1 MKSTM
6 PVRVFC
12 SNNVVSNNALFIL
25 HSCLPHPYA
34 PAIVFL
40 KRNHTRLGG
49 KDYQSVLLVQ
59 GKRVAAKRP
68 PGRPAA
74 GAPAPKSVVV
84 HETLANL
91 SKLPADLIELIERHC
106 QGQPPCESPN
116 SPPNSVEASSDIH
129 LGPCYGVLA
138 ALDGLA
144 REMGLVQAVGEQTR
158 AQRLALFLVYA
169 RLAHQGSRLSAA
181 RWSEDHAVKEILQV
195 GSFDEDDL
203 YAALE
208 GLEQRQPSIEAA
220 LAPKASAPLA
230 RAIYLYDVTSVYFE
244 GLENELA
251 DFGYNRDGKKGKKQ
265 LVAGLLTDGNGEP
278 ISIQLYRGNTGDP
291 PTFLDA
297 VHKLKVRFGAQEIA
311 LVGDRGMIKRLGK
324 AALGEAKFCYVTAL
338 TDPQI
343 RALLAKKH
351 LQLELFED
359 EPAEVEL
366 NGKRYVL
373 RCNPQT
379 RARERARRA
388 DQWARVQAKIK
399 ARNLEVE
406 LKPRTDPNSSLKQ
419 AQVLLSKYRLE
430 RWVKVELAGRQVV
443 WVEDEAARQK
453 QAELDGCYVIES
465 DLPKEVASTQQV
477 HDRYLDL
484 TQVERDFR
492 TLKTGLLELRP
503 IFLRKEERTRGHAL
517 VCLLALKLARE
528 LDRRLAPLGL
538 TVQDGLDRL
547 KAIRLVRLGNSEVEL
562 WRLPTSYPRA
572 QSEILE
578 ALPKLKPPTLSLK
591 KPNTRRLN
599 NPRKGRD

>member
-1 MKSTM
+1 
-6 PVRVFC
+6 VF
-12 SNNVVSNNALFIL
+12 I
-25 HSCLPHPYA
+25 
-34 PAIVFL
+34 
-40 KRNHTRLGG
+40 KRNRTVLAG
-49 KDYQSVLLVQ
+49 KDYQSILLVQ
-59 GKRVAAKRP
+59 GKRVPAKRP

-74 GAPAPKSVVV
+74 GAPAPRSVVV

-91 SKLPADLIELIERHC
+91 SKLPPDLIDLIERHC
-106 QGQPPCESPN
+106 QGQP
-116 SPPNSVEASSDIH
+116 SPPDRPSPLPSGAGASADIH

-138 ALDGLA
+138 ALHGLA
-144 REMGLVQAVGEQTR
+144 REIGLVQAVGEQSR
-158 AQRLALFLVYA
+158 SQRLALFLIFA

-208 GLEQRQPSIEAA
+208 DLQQRQESIEAA
-220 LAPKASAPLA
+220 LAPKAVAPSA

-265 LVAGLLTDGNGEP
+265 LVAGLLTDGKGEP
-278 ISIQLYRGNTGDP
+278 ISIELYRGNTGDP

-297 VHKLKVRFGAQEIA
+297 VQKLKVRFGAEEVA

-343 RALLAKKH
+343 RALLAKKR

-359 EPAEVEL
+359 QPAEVEF

-373 RCNPQT
+373 RCNPRTQ
-379 RARERARRA
+379 ARERARRA
-388 DQWARVQAKIK
+388 DQWARVQAKIT

-406 LKPRTDPNSSLKQ
+406 HKPRTDPNRSLKQ
-419 AQVLLSKYRLE
+419 AQALLTKYRLQG
-430 RWVKVELAGRQVV
+430 WVKVELAGRKVV
-443 WVEDEAARQK
+443 WTEEETARQK

-503 IFLRKEERTRGHAL
+503 IFLRKEGRTRGHAL

-538 TVQDGLDRL
+538 TVEDGLERL
-547 KAIRLVRLGNSEVEL
+547 KAVRLVRLGNSEVEL

-578 ALPKLKPPTLSLK
+578 VLPKLKPPMLSLR
-591 KPNTRRLN
+591 KPNRRRLT
-599 NPRKGRD
+599 NPRKGRA

>member
-1 MKSTM
+1 M
-6 PVRVFC
+6 
-12 SNNVVSNNALFIL
+12 FI
-25 HSCLPHPYA
+25 
-34 PAIVFL
+34 
-40 KRNHTRLGG
+40 KRNRTVLAG

-59 GKRVAAKRP
+59 GKRVPAKRL

-91 SKLPADLIELIERHC
+91 SKLPPDLIEIIERHC
-106 QGQPPCESPN
+106 RHQPPPPESP
-116 SPPNSVEASSDIH
+116 SPPTQGSAAPAAIH

-138 ALDGLA
+138 TLDGLA
-144 REMGLVQAVGEQTR
+144 REVGLVQAVGEQSR
-158 AQRLALFLVYA
+158 HQRLALFLIYA

-181 RWSEDHAVKEILQV
+181 RWSEDHAVKQILQV
-195 GSFDEDDL
+195 ASFDEDDL

-208 GLEQRQPSIEAA
+208 DLEARQASIEAA
-220 LAPKASAPLA
+220 LAPKTTAATG

-251 DFGYNRDGKKGKKQ
+251 DFGYNRDGKRGKKQ

-297 VHKLKVRFGAQEIA
+297 LQKLKVRFGAEEVA
-311 LVGDRGMIKRLGK
+311 LVGDRGMIKRMGK
-324 AALGEAKFCYVTAL
+324 EALGEAKFCYVTAL

-343 RALLAKKH
+343 RALLAKKQ

-359 EPAEVEL
+359 KPAEVEL
-366 NGKRYVL
+366 GDKRYVL
-373 RCNPQT
+373 RCNPRTQ
-379 RARERARRA
+379 ARERSRRA
-388 DQWARVQAKIK
+388 DQWARGQAKLTT
-399 ARNLEVE
+399 RNQQVE
-406 LKPRTDPNSSLKQ
+406 QKPRSDPNTSLKQ
-419 AQVLLSKYRLE
+419 AQGLLSRYRLHG
-430 RWVKVELAGRQVV
+430 WVKVELAGRKVI
-443 WVEDEAARQK
+443 WTEDPAARQK
-453 QAELDGCYVIES
+453 QAQLDGCYVIES

-503 IFLRKEERTRGHAL
+503 VFLRKEARTRGHAL

-538 TVQDGLDRL
+538 TVEDGLERL
-547 KAIRLVRLGNSEVEL
+547 KAVRLVRLGDSEMEL
-562 WRLPTSYPRA
+562 WRLPTSYPPA
-572 QSEILE
+572 QSEVLE
-578 ALPKLKPPTLSLK
+578 ALPKLKPPMLSLGK
-591 KPNTRRLN
+591 ANTRRLI
-599 NPRKGRD
+599 NPRKGRK

>member
-1 MKSTM
+1 
-6 PVRVFC
+6 VF
-12 SNNVVSNNALFIL
+12 I
-25 HSCLPHPYA
+25 
-34 PAIVFL
+34 
-40 KRNHTRLGG
+40 KRNRTVLAGR
-49 KDYQSVLLVQ
+49 DYQSILLVQ
-59 GKRVAAKRP
+59 GKRVPAKRP

-106 QGQPPCESPN
+106 KHQPPPPESPG
-116 SPPNSVEASSDIH
+116 PPARGSEASAAIH

-144 REMGLVQAVGEQTR
+144 REMGLVQAVGEQSR
-158 AQRLALFLVYA
+158 SQRLARFLIYA

-181 RWSEDHAVKEILQV
+181 RWSEDHAVREILQV
-195 GSFDEDDL
+195 GRFDEDDL
-203 YAALE
+203 YSALE
-208 GLEQRQPSIEAA
+208 DLEARQARIEAA
-220 LAPKASAPLA
+220 LAPKAATPSG

-297 VHKLKVRFGAQEIA
+297 VQKLKVRFGAEEVA

-324 AALGEAKFCYVTAL
+324 QALGEAKFCYVTAL

-343 RALLAKKH
+343 RALLAKKR

-359 EPAEVEL
+359 KPAEVEL
-366 NGKRYVL
+366 EGKRYVL

-388 DQWARVQAKIK
+388 DQWARVQAKIR
-399 ARNLEVE
+399 ARNLQVE
-406 LKPRTDPNSSLKQ
+406 QKPRSEPTSSLKQ
-419 AQVLLSKYRLE
+419 AQALLIKYRLQG
-430 RWVKVELAGRQVV
+430 WVKVELDGRQVV
-443 WVEDEAARQK
+443 WTEDSAARER
-453 QAELDGCYVIES
+453 QAQLDGCFVIES
-465 DLPKEVASTQQV
+465 DLPKAVASTQQV

-503 IFLRKEERTRGHAL
+503 IFLRKEGRTRGHAL

-538 TVQDGLDRL
+538 TVQDGLERL
-547 KAIRLVRLGNSEVEL
+547 KAVRLVRLGGSEMDL
-562 WRLPTSYPRA
+562 WRLPASYPAA
-572 QSEILE
+572 QTEVLE
-578 ALPKLKPPTLSLK
+578 ALPQLKAPMLSLGK
-591 KPNTRRLN
+591 ANARRLTN
-599 NPRKGRD
+599 SRKGRD

>member
-1 MKSTM
+1 M
-6 PVRVFC
+6 
-12 SNNVVSNNALFIL
+12 FI
-25 HSCLPHPYA
+25 
-34 PAIVFL
+34 
-40 KRNHTRLGG
+40 KRNRTVLAG
-49 KDYQSVLLVQ
+49 KDYQSILLVQ
-59 GKRVAAKRP
+59 GKRVPAKRP

-74 GAPAPKSVVV
+74 GSPAPKSVVV

-91 SKLPADLIELIERHC
+91 SKLPPDLIGLIERHC
-106 QGQPPCESPN
+106 KGQPPLPENPSP
-116 SPPNSVEASSDIH
+116 SPSGSGASADIH

-144 REMGLVQAVGEQTR
+144 REIGLVQAVGEQTR
-158 AQRLALFLVYA
+158 LERLALFLIYA

-195 GSFDEDDL
+195 NSFDEDDL

-208 GLEQRQPSIEAA
+208 DLEQRQASIEAV
-220 LAPKASAPLA
+220 LAAKAAAPPA
-230 RAIYLYDVTSVYFE
+230 RAIYLYDVTSAYFE
-244 GLENELA
+244 GLKNELA

-297 VHKLKVRFGAQEIA
+297 VEKLKVRFGAQEVA

-343 RALLAKKH
+343 RALLAKKR

-359 EPAEVEL
+359 QPAEVEL
-366 NGKRYVL
+366 GGKRYVL
-373 RCNPQT
+373 RCNPRTQ
-379 RARERARRA
+379 ARERARRA
-388 DQWARVQAKIK
+388 DQWARVQAKIT
-399 ARNLEVE
+399 ARNLAVE
-406 LKPRTDPNSSLKQ
+406 HKPRTDPNSSLKQ
-419 AQVLLSKYRLE
+419 ARALLTRYRLGG
-430 RWVKVELAGRQVV
+430 WVKVELAGRQVV
-443 WVEDEAARQK
+443 WTEDEAARQQ
-453 QAELDGCYVIES
+453 QAQLDGCYVIES

-477 HDRYLDL
+477 HNRYLDL

-538 TVQDGLDRL
+538 TVEDGLERL
-547 KAIRLVRLGNSEVEL
+547 KAVRLVRLGNDEVEL
-562 WRLPTSYPRA
+562 WRLPTSYPQA
-572 QSEILE
+572 QSEVLE
-578 ALPKLKPPTLSLK
+578 ALPKLKPPMLSLR
-591 KPNTRRLN
+591 KPNVRRLTH
-599 NPRKGRD
+599 PRKGRD

>member
-1 MKSTM
+1 M
-6 PVRVFC
+6 
-12 SNNVVSNNALFIL
+12 FI
-25 HSCLPHPYA
+25 
-34 PAIVFL
+34 
-40 KRNHTRLGG
+40 KRNRTVLAG
-49 KDYQSVLLVQ
+49 KDYQSILLVQ
-59 GKRVAAKRP
+59 GKRVPAKRP

-74 GAPAPKSVVV
+74 GSPAPKSVVV

-91 SKLPADLIELIERHC
+91 SKLPPDLIELIERHC
-106 QGQPPCESPN
+106 KEP
-116 SPPNSVEASSDIH
+116 SPPLASPCPPASGSDASADIH

-144 REMGLVQAVGEQTR
+144 REIGLVQAVGEQTR
-158 AQRLALFLVYA
+158 LQRLALFLIYA

-195 GSFDEDDL
+195 NSFDEDDL

-208 GLEQRQPSIEAA
+208 DLEQRQASIEAD
-220 LAPKASAPLA
+220 LAPKAAAPPA

-244 GLENELA
+244 GLKNELA

-297 VHKLKVRFGAQEIA
+297 VEKLKVRFGAQEVA

-343 RALLAKKH
+343 RALLAKKR

-359 EPAEVEL
+359 KPAEVEL
-366 NGKRYVL
+366 GSKRYVL
-373 RCNPQT
+373 RCNPRTQ
-379 RARERARRA
+379 ARERARRA
-388 DQWARVQAKIK
+388 DQWARVQAKIT

-406 LKPRTDPNSSLKQ
+406 HKPRTDPNSSLKQ
-419 AQVLLSKYRLE
+419 ARALLTRYRLGG
-430 RWVKVELAGRQVV
+430 WVKVELAGRKVV
-443 WVEDEAARQK
+443 WTEDEAARQQ
-453 QAELDGCYVIES
+453 QALLDGCYVIES

-503 IFLRKEERTRGHAL
+503 IFLRKQERTRGHAL

-538 TVQDGLDRL
+538 TVEDGLERL
-547 KAIRLVRLGNSEVEL
+547 KAVRLVRLGNDEVEL
-562 WRLPTSYPRA
+562 WRLPTSYPQA
-572 QSEILE
+572 QSEVLE
-578 ALPKLKPPTLSLK
+578 ALPKLKPPMLSLRK
-591 KPNTRRLN
+591 SNVRRLTH
-599 NPRKGRD
+599 PRKGRD

>member
-1 MKSTM
+1 
-6 PVRVFC
+6 VF
-12 SNNVVSNNALFIL
+12 I
-25 HSCLPHPYA
+25 
-34 PAIVFL
+34 
-40 KRNHTRLGG
+40 KRNHTVLGG
-49 KDYQSVLLVQ
+49 RDYQSVLLVQ
-59 GKRVAAKRP
+59 GKRVPAKRP

-74 GAPAPKSVVV
+74 GASAPKSVVV

-91 SKLPADLIELIERHC
+91 SKLPRELIDLIERHC
-106 QGQPPCESPN
+106 QGQPPLPDSP
-116 SPPNSVEASSDIH
+116 SPLPSGAGASADIH

-144 REMGLVQAVGEQTR
+144 REIGLVRAVGEQSR
-158 AQRLALFLVYA
+158 LQRLALFLIFA

-208 GLEQRQPSIEAA
+208 DLQQRQESIEAA
-220 LAPKASAPLA
+220 LAPKAAASSA

-278 ISIQLYRGNTGDP
+278 ISIELYRGNTGDP

-297 VHKLKVRFGAQEIA
+297 VQKLKVRFGAEEVA

-343 RALLAKKH
+343 RALLAKKG

-359 EPAEVEL
+359 QPAEVEL

-373 RCNPQT
+373 RCNPRTQ
-379 RARERARRA
+379 ARERARRA
-388 DQWARVQAKIK
+388 DQWARVQAKIT

-406 LKPRTDPNSSLKQ
+406 HKPRTDPTRSLRQDQ
-419 AQVLLSKYRLE
+419 ALLTKYRLQG
-430 RWVKVELAGRQVV
+430 WVKVALAGRKVV
-443 WVEDEAARQK
+443 WTEDEAARQK

-465 DLPKEVASTQQV
+465 DLPKEVARTQQV

-492 TLKTGLLELRP
+492 TLKTGLLALRP
-503 IFLRKEERTRGHAL
+503 IFLRKEGRTRGHAL

-538 TVQDGLDRL
+538 TVEDGLERL
-547 KAIRLVRLGNSEVEL
+547 KAVRLVRLGNSEVEL

-578 ALPKLKPPTLSLK
+578 ALPKLKPPMLSLR
-591 KPNTRRLN
+591 KPNRRRLT
-599 NPRKGRD
+599 NPRKGRE

>member
-1 MKSTM
+1 M
-6 PVRVFC
+6 
-12 SNNVVSNNALFIL
+12 FI
-25 HSCLPHPYA
+25 
-34 PAIVFL
+34 
-40 KRNHTRLGG
+40 KRNRTVLAG
-49 KDYQSVLLVQ
+49 KDYQSILLVQ
-59 GKRVAAKRP
+59 GKRVPAKRP

-91 SKLPADLIELIERHC
+91 SKLPPDLIDLIERHC
-106 QGQPPCESPN
+106 QGQPPPPDSP
-116 SPPNSVEASSDIH
+116 SPLPSGAGASADIH

-138 ALDGLA
+138 ALHGLA
-144 REMGLVQAVGEQTR
+144 REIGLVQAVGEQSR
-158 AQRLALFLVYA
+158 LQRLALFLIFA

-208 GLEQRQPSIEAA
+208 DLQQRQASIEAA
-220 LAPKASAPLA
+220 LAPKAVAPSA

-265 LVAGLLTDGNGEP
+265 LVAGLLTDGKGEP
-278 ISIQLYRGNTGDP
+278 ISIELYRGNTGDP

-297 VHKLKVRFGAQEIA
+297 VQKLKVRFGAEEVA

-343 RALLAKKH
+343 RALLAKKR

-359 EPAEVEL
+359 KPAEVEL

-373 RCNPQT
+373 RCNPRTQ
-379 RARERARRA
+379 ARERARRA
-388 DQWARVQAKIK
+388 DQWARVQAKIT

-406 LKPRTDPNSSLKQ
+406 HKPRTDPNRSLKQ
-419 AQVLLSKYRLE
+419 AQALLTKYRLQG
-430 RWVKVELAGRQVV
+430 WVKVELAGRKVV
-443 WVEDEAARQK
+443 WTEDETARQK

-503 IFLRKEERTRGHAL
+503 IFLRKEGRTRGHAL

-538 TVQDGLDRL
+538 TVEDGLERL
-547 KAIRLVRLGNSEVEL
+547 KAVRLVRLGNSEVEL

-578 ALPKLKPPTLSLK
+578 VLPKLKPPMLSLR
-591 KPNTRRLN
+591 KPNRRRLT
-599 NPRKGRD
+599 NPRKGRA